1 MGKRLKREEAIA
13 RLRGDLAD
21 VLGPRLLSLVA
32 YDAPG
37 PDAELVRALAVVEG
51 FGADDLLRLAPAAAG
66 WKREG
71 LAVPLIFDRQE
82 LPRVVDA
89 FPLEFSQILARHEVV
104 AGDTVL
110 AGLSVPRED
119 LRRACE
125 AQARSHLLH
134 LREGYLEAG
143 GAAKNLA
150 GLVAASLPSLRAL
163 VLNAARLL
171 DAGPDSP
178 AALAAFVAERL
189 PAAAGLVPL
198 LGLAPDAALAPSEAE
213 RLFPAYLE
221 GVNHLARALDQL

>member
-13 RLRGDLAD
+13 RLRGDLEQ
-21 VLGPRLLSLVA
+21 VLGPRLLSLVV
-32 YDAPG
+32 YEAPG
-37 PDAELVRALAVVEG
+37 PDVELVRALAVIDG
-51 FGADDLLRLAPAAAG
+51 FGPDDLLRLAPAAAG

-104 AGDTVL
+104 AGETVL
-110 AGLSVPRED
+110 AGLGVPRED

-143 GAAKNLA
+143 GAPKDLA
-150 GLVAASLPSLRAL
+150 SLVAASLPPLRAL

-171 DAGPDSP
+171 GAGPDSP
-178 AALAAFVAERL
+178 EGLAAFVSERL

-198 LGLAPDAALAPSEAE
+198 LRLGPGATLSPSEAE
-213 RLFPAYLE
+213 QLFPAYLE
-221 GVNHLARALDQL
+221 GAGHLARALDQL